1 MRLRTPSPESS
12 SHSPV
17 SNVIRLVLASAG
29 VQGLAFLAL
38 PLLQRW
44 CYGPEDFA
52 DFALYS
58 QWAGLFGAVATVR
71 MDLAVVKHDTP
82 RLASAAFANGLR
94 ALLATVCVS
103 FIAVL
108 GFRWTGSAMG
118 DVDGLWFWLPVGVA
132 GLGAGNLGTAWL
144 TRQEHFGLVARVRA
158 MGGALGEGLRFAFSG
173 LAGSGLIAGRVVG
186 QWLTAGMAIRHCL
199 QNQVRAERPTREER
213 IAAWKIDRDYVR
225 YTTPANLLAM
235 GANALLVLFLFES
248 APRDTVGQVGAAA
261 AYLTVAFG
269 LVIRGTNDVFF
280 RLLNDIPDSQLTGV
294 YIRWALSLIGLA
306 TAGATAL
313 YLLPLDWV
321 ILLLGERWSDLLP
334 VMRMLCLWMIPWV
347 AASSLSG
354 IFPHLRRQSWSLV
367 LDVLHLCLIGG
378 WLIWFSSTQGPI
390 GQGDWTIIKQYTWVQ
405 SGFYSLALCAGV
417 SACMLG
423 TRTTATSGAR

>member
-1 MRLRTPSPESS
+1 MRFRTQSPGSS
-12 SHSPV
+12 NHSPV

-29 VQGLAFLAL
+29 VQGLALLAL

-94 ALLATVCVS
+94 ALLAAVCIS
-103 FIAVL
+103 FIVVL

-118 DVDGLWFWLPVGVA
+118 RVDGLWFWLPLGVA
-132 GLGAGNLGTAWL
+132 GLGIGNLSTAWL
-144 TRQEHFGLVARVRA
+144 TRQEHFGLVARARA
-158 MGGALGEGLRFAFSG
+158 WGGAWGEGLRFAFSG

-186 QWLTAGMAIRHCL
+186 QWLTAGMAMRHCR
-199 QNQVRAERPTREER
+199 QDKAEKSTREDR
-213 IAAWKIDRDYVR
+213 MAAWRIDRDYVR

-269 LVIRGTNDVFF
+269 LLIRGTNDVFF
-280 RLLNDIPDSQLTGV
+280 RLLNDIPDSQLVGL
-294 YIRWALSLIGLA
+294 YFRWALSLVGLA
-306 TAGATAL
+306 TAGATFL
-313 YLLPLDWV
+313 YILPLDWIV
-321 ILLLGERWSDLLP
+321 VLLGERWSDLLP
-334 VMRMLCLWMIPWV
+334 VMRILCLWMIPWV

-367 LDVLHLCLIGG
+367 LDVFHLCLIGG
-378 WLIWFSSTQGPI
+378 WLFWFSSTQGSI
-390 GQGDWTIIKQYTWVQ
+390 GQGDWTIIRQYAWVQ
-405 SGFYSLALCAGV
+405 SGFYSLALCTGIL
-417 SACMLG
+417 ACVLG
-423 TRTTATSGAR
+423 MRNTAKSKAS